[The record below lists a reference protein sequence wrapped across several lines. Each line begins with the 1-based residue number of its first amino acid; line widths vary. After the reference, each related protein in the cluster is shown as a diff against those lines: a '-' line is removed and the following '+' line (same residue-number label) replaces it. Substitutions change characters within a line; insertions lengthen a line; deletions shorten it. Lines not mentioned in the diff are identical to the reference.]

1 MIPPLAA
8 TVLRQ
13 IPKEFLVGIATG
25 DYRVLGSVIQSVGSG
40 RIIGHLQETSA
51 LISLLGSPPLMLAEM
66 GLQVADVVQNEQIKA
81 AISVVQSLQVASLA
95 LGGISIGVSIA
106 GTALLV
112 RRIAKIETKI
122 DAIMPELAAIT
133 RGIEVLREKRIAED
147 FGRLRVLAEQVE
159 EAWLPSATNGEW
171 IDIARESHFLAGSF
185 ENRVGQIDA
194 HAGEAFVDAY
204 ALASGLRVTARL
216 AAGQDEMARNAAADR
231 VTKLFAF
238 GESVGLGQLALARM
252 SGVADAASAS
262 WQERLDTQAE
272 SLRDGIVAAQQRV
285 LAAAANAET
294 LEELGRQ
301 GIAGR
306 DWLDASREERES
318 PVIVLRAV

>member
-1 MIPPLAA
+1 MINPLAA

-13 IPKEFLVGIATG
+13 IPKEFLAGIATG

-40 RIIGHLQETSA
+40 RIVGHLQETSA
-51 LISLLGSPPLMLAEM
+51 LISLLGSPALAAAKI

-81 AISVVQSLQVASLA
+81 AINVVQSLQVASLA
-95 LGGISIGVSIA
+95 LSGISIGVSIA
-106 GTALLV
+106 GTALLI

-133 RGIEVLREKRIAED
+133 RGMEVLRAERIAED
-147 FGRLRVLAEQVE
+147 FGRLRILAEQVE
-159 EAWLPSATNGEW
+159 EAWLPSGTNGEW

-194 HAGEAFVDAY
+194 KSGEAFVDAY

-216 AAGQDEMARNAAADR
+216 AAGQDEMARNAAVDR
-231 VTKLFAF
+231 ATKLFAF

-252 SGVADAASAS
+252 SRDTDAASSA
-262 WQERLDTQAE
+262 WQERLDTQAQ
-272 SLRDGIVAAQQRV
+272 SLRDGVAVAQQRV
-285 LAAAANAET
+285 MAAAANAET
-294 LEELGRQ
+294 LEELARQ

-306 DWLDASREERES
+306 DWIDAAREERQS
-318 PVIVLRAV
+318 PVIVLRAG